1 MPGDE
6 HQDTKESST
15 MMNVQKIADSIK
27 LAFEEGKPCKLPMMT
42 IREAEEMWALLER
55 MTA

>member
-6 HQDTKESST
+6 NQDTREISK

-42 IREAEEMWALLER
+42 IREAEKMLALLER